1 MRKLKSIASITSVH
15 AWFGQSMSGLGEGM
29 PGLGEG
35 MPDVKKG
42 LTTPLNH
49 QHSIRGPEGES
60 ELIYDAYCLSR

>member
-15 AWFGQSMSGLGEGM
+15 AWFGQSM